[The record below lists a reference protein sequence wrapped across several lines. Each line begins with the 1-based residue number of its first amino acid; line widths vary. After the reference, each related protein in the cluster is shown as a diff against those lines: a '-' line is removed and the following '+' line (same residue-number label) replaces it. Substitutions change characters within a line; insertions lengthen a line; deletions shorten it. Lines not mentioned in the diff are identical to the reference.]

1 MYRIIFFIIAI
12 LIEIFLPDSRYRRYN
27 RLFGRRRYNYMYNFF
42 EDETEGYPVA
52 SENNNW
58 TAKIRANARRKKSL
72 NACKAFLTKEKYI
85 FTLKNKNI
93 IFIFDTKN
101 ETMSLVDVIHKGRA
115 ATVVW
120 SEQAESMLESKDNI
134 FEQTFDNI
142 CVSFTERANYAGVIK
157 VLKENFSIVHETE
170 SKAQKTKEY
179 NVKKELHKGTKFE
192 QPSPDAININTA
204 NEEELA
210 TLPGITIIIAK
221 KIIKYRDLHDGF
233 KTKKEFFTEMKI
245 KPHFQTQL
253 NDIINVS
260 KPQQKQTIDSSERII
275 DF

>member
-1 MYRIIFFIIAI
+1 MYRIIFFVIAI
-12 LIEIFLPDSRYRRYN
+12 LIEIFLPDSRHRRYS
-27 RLFGRRRYNYMYNFF
+27 RLFGRRRYNYMFNFF

-52 SENNNW
+52 SENSSW
-58 TAKIRANARRKKSL
+58 TAGIRASSRRKKSL
-72 NACKAFLTKEKYI
+72 KACKAFLTKERYVY
-85 FTLKNKNI
+85 TLKNKNI
-93 IFIFDTKN
+93 IFVFDTNN
-101 ETMSLVDVIHKGRA
+101 ETMSLVDVIRKGRA

-120 SEQAESMLESKDNI
+120 SEQPDSMLETKDNI
-134 FEQTFDNI
+134 FQQTFDNI

-157 VLKENFSIVHETE
+157 VLKQNFSIVHESE
-170 SKAQKTKEY
+170 KTAKPQEY
-179 NVKKELHKGTKFE
+179 DVKKELHRGTKFE
-192 QPSPDAININTA
+192 QPSVDAININTA
-204 NEEELA
+204 SEEELA

-253 NDIINVS
+253 EDLIVVS
-260 KPQQKQTIDSSERII
+260 KPQPKEIKENDERIV